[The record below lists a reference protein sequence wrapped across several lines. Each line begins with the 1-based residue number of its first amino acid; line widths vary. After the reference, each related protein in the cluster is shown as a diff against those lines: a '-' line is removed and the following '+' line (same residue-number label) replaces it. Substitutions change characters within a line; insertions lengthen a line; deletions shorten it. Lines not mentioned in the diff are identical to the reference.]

1 MRKIIFKCRPVLMG
15 VAEGE
20 ALVTEQPLCLYDS
33 LDPKSGVIMNRRHEL
48 YGENVSRKVL
58 IFPYGIGST
67 TSSATILEA
76 SRCNNAPNAIINL
89 ETEPTIAIGA
99 LLAERLYGKIIP
111 IVDKPEIN
119 PADVI
124 KKGDLVKVDAEAGLI
139 EVIKRQRPRPRKQAQ
154 QTHKSEVSPI
164 YG

>member
-1 MRKIIFKCRPVLMG
+1 MPKMRKIIVKCSPVLMG

-20 ALVTEQPLCLYDS
+20 ALVTKQPLCLYDS
-33 LDPKSGVIMNRRHEL
+33 LDPKSGLIMNRRHEL

-58 IFPYGIGST
+58 IFPYGTGST

-76 SRCNNAPNAIINL
+76 SRCNKAPNAIINL

-99 LLAERLYGKIIP
+99 LLAERLYGKLIP

-119 PADVI
+119 PVEVI
-124 KKGDLVKVDAEAGLI
+124 KKGDLVKVDANAGLI
-139 EVIKRQRPRPRKQAQ
+139 EVIKKQHSRPHRPAQ
-154 QTHKSEVSPI
+154 QIHKI
-164 YG
+164 

>member
-1 MRKIIFKCRPVLMG
+1 MRKIIVKCRPVLMG

-33 LDPKSGVIMNRRHEL
+33 VDPKSGSIMNRRHEL
-48 YGENVSRKVL
+48 YGENVSGKVL

-111 IVDKPEIN
+111 IVDKPETN
-119 PADVI
+119 PAEVI
-124 KKGDLVKVDAEAGLI
+124 KKGDLVRVDAKAGLI
-139 EVIKRQRPRPRKQAQ
+139 EVIKRQHSCPRKPAGKH
-154 QTHKSEVSPI
+154 TEPEDSPI
-164 YG
+164 YS